1 MNIYKLLHPF
11 CLIIGFAL
19 LITAATIN
27 AETCD
32 IQLLTLVGTGMLL
45 IGSAAKRVKQ

>member
-1 MNIYKLLHPF
+1 MSIYKLLHPF

-19 LITAATIN
+19 LFTAATIN

-32 IQLLTLVGTGMLL
+32 IQLLTLVGTVMLL
-45 IGSAAKRVKQ
+45 VGAAVKRAQK